1 MPRNASILR
10 WALPPGVSIAVHTSL
25 IALLVIVGSRAA
37 TLTQTNEKK
46 TKLPLA
52 ELEYSAPIAASPPS
66 DQSQDDPAQNSTA
79 QNQTPEPEQVTQSA
93 PSVLDRSAKALST
106 PTPVTSQAMSA
117 ATLEQLSKQSSALSA
132 EPSSAPS
139 PISFAGVST
148 GAARSIVYVIDTSG
162 ATLTSL
168 SYIRERL
175 LQSIDRLSPTQRFQV
190 IAFRKLDD
198 STFATPE
205 LQTSRNKLPRA
216 TRENKKAVAD
226 WLATMP
232 ARGQSNPIDGLAAA
246 IELNP
251 DMILLISRGIQRT
264 EAPWAGGLK
273 HVRQRLDELNPLDPV
288 AGTRPVVIKTIQLLD
303 EDPTGIMRTI
313 GVFHGDGHNDHQVI
327 TYNQL
332 ANPDPE
338 PLPPPPTSADA
349 RLSAAEDQIV
359 ALKASGVYYRTLYAF
374 PIDDDQSKANEALR
388 RINQLLEDADTQDPR
403 AALLIAE
410 ASLLSS
416 DQFSDPRLIQNI
428 HSTLSESVFVSP
440 ELDARRRVLLALL
453 AEDSSSAANIDS
465 LRALLSE
472 RAQLGVTDLTAAS
485 AVLAIAMHQEPDSQL
500 LDTPPFTTDPAWTLL
515 AAQTRSWSLLH
526 TDPLIAFDPLLRLR
540 ALIPEL
546 EPLVDRSIAA
556 LVDELRADPTSQSK
570 TNLLPAIVRFID
582 ARARLTSSDPNARQ
596 EAINTLLTISRAD
609 DQDLAEDS
617 LWLACL
623 GARAL
628 NTRDAGKVLIEAAS
642 KLADRFPSHPG
653 AADAL
658 AGAID
663 TASASKSPLITPL
676 LRQAINTYP
685 DRIEIDLWKL
695 QLIKL
700 TAGQEQESL
709 IRSLTPATRESDLG
723 AQILHNNAL
732 TKRQANPLQHAIDTA
747 SVLDALRSPLSTHWH
762 RTAAALEIDTN
773 PSSAMTRLARLVHNS
788 VDASDP
794 ELELLYARA
803 LIGAGQPDVALQRL
817 TQLASALNNN
827 DSKHF
832 WHAWTLIIE
841 TTITSGNESDQ
852 DNARAHLTR
861 LKLMNPKLGPEPF
874 RSRLIQAQNTLHS
887 QP

>member
-1 MPRNASILR
+1 VPRNASILR

-37 TLTQTNEKK
+37 SLAQPTEKK

-52 ELEYSAPIAASPPS
+52 ELEFSAPKTNSIPQDQTTSDTTPS
-66 DQSQDDPAQNSTA
+66 ETSEIEQQISQT
-79 QNQTPEPEQVTQSA
+79 A
-93 PSVLDRSAKALST
+93 PSVLDRSAKALSE

-117 ATLEQLSKQSSALSA
+117 ATLDQLSKQSSELSA

-139 PISFAGVST
+139 AISFAGVST

-198 STFATPE
+198 STFATPQ
-205 LQTSRNKLPRA
+205 LKTTRNKLPRA
-216 TRENKKAVAD
+216 TRENKQAVAE
-226 WLATMP
+226 WLSTMP
-232 ARGQSNPIDGLAAA
+232 ARGQSNPVDGLAAA

-264 EAPWAGGLK
+264 ELPWAGGLK

-288 AGTRPVVIKTIQLLD
+288 SGTRPVVIKTIQLLD

-338 PLPPPPTSADA
+338 PLPPPPTNADA
-349 RLSAAEDQIV
+349 RLSAVEDQIV
-359 ALKASGVYYRTLYAF
+359 SLKASGVYYRTIYAF

-388 RINQLLEDADTQDPR
+388 RINQLLDNADSEDPR

-410 ASLLSS
+410 ASLLGST
-416 DQFSDPRLIQNI
+416 QYHDPSLIQSI
-428 HSTLSESVFVSP
+428 VDTLTESVFVSP
-440 ELDARRRVLLALL
+440 ELDARRRILLALL
-453 AEDSSSAANIDS
+453 ANDPSHAQSIQS
-465 LRALLSE
+465 LRSLLSE
-472 RAQLGVTDLTAAS
+472 RVQLNISDLTAAS

-500 LDTPPFTTDPAWTLL
+500 LDAPPFTTDPAWTLL
-515 AAQTRSWSLLH
+515 AAQTRSWSLLQPD
-526 TDPLIAFDPLLRLR
+526 TLNAFDPLLDLR
-540 ALIPEL
+540 ILLPHL
-546 EPLVDRSIAA
+546 EPLIDRSIAA
-556 LVDELRADPTSQSK
+556 LVDELRNEPITNNK
-570 TNLLPAIVRFID
+570 INLLPQLVRFID
-582 ARARLTSSDPNARQ
+582 ARTRLTHSDQDSRQ
-596 EAINTLLTISRAD
+596 EAITTLLTISRSE

-628 NTRDAGKVLIEAAS
+628 NTRDAGKILIEAAS
-642 KLADRFPSHPG
+642 KLADQFPSHPG

-663 TASASKSPLITPL
+663 TASASNSPLITPL

-695 QLIKL
+695 QLINL
-700 TAGQEQESL
+700 TTGQEQETL

-723 AQILHNNAL
+723 AQILHNNAMNERPYDL
-732 TKRQANPLQHAIDTA
+732 LQHAIETA
-747 SVLDALRSPLSTHWH
+747 SILDALRSPLSTHWH
-762 RTAAALEIDTN
+762 RTAATLEIDKD

-794 ELELLYARA
+794 ELELLYARS
-803 LIGAGQPDVALQRL
+803 LIGANQPDTALQRL
-817 TQLASALNNN
+817 TQLATALNNN
-827 DSKHF
+827 DSKDF

-841 TTITSGNESDQ
+841 TTIIHGNDSDK

-874 RSRLIQAQNTLHS
+874 RSRLIEAQNTLHS
-887 QP
+887 EP